1 MVDNSDEESEL
12 KEVKISDIK
21 DKFIQEEKEN
31 NLLKRKKERKENKKK
46 KRGELLKK
54 YQNELNKEIKSEN
67 LKNENFLVAKKKVR
81 NLEDANQKTKKKI
94 YKKNNI
100 RICITDKNEMYRGI
114 PQEVLEFKN
123 RNLYGGRIKRE
134 KNFIGKI

>member
-21 DKFIQEEKEN
+21 DKFIEEEKET
-31 NLLKRKKERKENKKK
+31 NLLKRKKERKQNKKK

-54 YQNELNKEIKSEN
+54 YQEEINKEIEEAN
-67 LKNENFLVAKKKVR
+67 LKNENFLVAKKKVK
-81 NLEDANQKTKKKI
+81 NAEEIEKTKKKV
-94 YKKNNI
+94 YKKKNI
-100 RICITDKNEMYRGI
+100 RILIADKNEMFRSV
-114 PQEVLEFKN
+114 PQEVLDFKN
-123 RNLYGGRIKRE
+123 RHLYGGRIQRE